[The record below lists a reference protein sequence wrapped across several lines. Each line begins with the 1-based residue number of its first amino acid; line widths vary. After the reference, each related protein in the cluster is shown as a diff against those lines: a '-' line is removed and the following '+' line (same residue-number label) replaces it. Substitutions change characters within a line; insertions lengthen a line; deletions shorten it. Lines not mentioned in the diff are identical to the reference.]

1 MTPLTKFATALAAP
15 LLFAASGIQAQPPA
29 PGVNPTEPVEFSSRG
44 VSYRVVPV
52 VDGLVHPWSIGFLP
66 DSDTLLVNE
75 HAGRLRMIRDGEL
88 LPDPVWEAPLAPE
101 GVRAGANNTRLHA
114 LAVHPGFAENGL
126 VYMSH
131 VKWGELGTTL
141 AVSRGRLDGETL
153 VDVEEVFV
161 ADAWETSGNLGGR
174 IMFAPDETL
183 YITVGDRDRLC
194 CIPTDD
200 PSIRIKAQS
209 LTNHVGK
216 TLRIRDDGSVPD
228 DNPFVGRDDAKPE
241 IYTYGHRNGYGL
253 AFHPETG
260 ELWQVEIGPLGGDEV
275 NILLPGRNYGWPL
288 VSTGRNYTGTFV
300 SDEPWYRPGME
311 MPRMHWVPAVSP
323 SSIMFYTG
331 ERFPDWTNNAFVG
344 ALTTRVLLRLSFG
357 NPSQDERR
365 DAMLAPLRLRVRDIA
380 QGPDELIYLATE
392 LSFGGATAD
401 GAILRIEPVE

>member
-1 MTPLTKFATALAAP
+1 MKLASRIAAACAGAM
-15 LLFAASGIQAQPPA
+15 LFAPAAVYAQP
-29 PGVNPTEPVEFSSRG
+29 GGQGSNPTEPVELQTRG
-44 VSYRVVPV
+44 VSYRVVPIA
-52 VDGLVHPWSIGFLP
+52 DGLVHPWSIGFLP

-75 HAGRLRMIRDGEL
+75 HNGRMRMIRDGEL
-88 LPDPVWEAPLAPE
+88 LADPVWEAPLAPE
-101 GVRAGANNTRLHA
+101 DVQARSNNTRLHA
-114 LAVHPGFAENGL
+114 LAVHPDFAENGL

-131 VKWGELGTTL
+131 VKWGEPGTTL
-141 AVSRGRLDGETL
+141 AISRGRLDGEAL

-161 ADAWETSGNLGGR
+161 ADAWEAGGNLGGR

-200 PSIRIKAQS
+200 PSLRIKAQS
-209 LTNHVGK
+209 LDNHVGK
-216 TLRIRDDGSVPD
+216 TLRIRDDGSVPE
-228 DNPFVGRDDAKPE
+228 DNPFVGRTDAKPE
-241 IYTYGHRNGYGL
+241 IWTYGHRNGYGL

-275 NILLPGRNYGWPL
+275 NILRPGGNYGWPL
-288 VSTGRNYTGTFV
+288 VSTGRNYTGTLV

-331 ERFPDWTNNAFVG
+331 ERFPDWKNSAFVG

-365 DAMLAPLRLRVRDIA
+365 DTLLGQFRLRVRDIA

-392 LSFGGATAD
+392 LSFGGANAD
-401 GAILRIEPVE
+401 GTILRIEPVE